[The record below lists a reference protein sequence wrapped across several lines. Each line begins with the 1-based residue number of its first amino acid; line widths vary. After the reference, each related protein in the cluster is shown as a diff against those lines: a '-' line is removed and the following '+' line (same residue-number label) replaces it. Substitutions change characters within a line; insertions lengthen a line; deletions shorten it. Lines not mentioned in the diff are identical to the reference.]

1 MNACLLSKTPCLSVV
16 SRHSSPLH
24 SLPRVFVWCLKV
36 AVRPLIVA
44 ATMLLVGCATTGTP
58 IPLPQSQAAL
68 LFADKCGEC
77 HAVPHPARH
86 SADEW
91 PHYVALME
99 RRMAERNVTALS
111 DAERQLILRYLSKYG
126 R

>member
-1 MNACLLSKTPCLSVV
+1 MNVYFLSKTPSLSVV
-16 SRHSSPLH
+16 SRYSCPLH

-36 AVRPLIVA
+36 TVRLLIVA
-44 ATMLLVGCATTGTP
+44 VAMLLAGCATTGTP

-91 PHYVALME
+91 PHYVVLME

-111 DAERQLILRYLSKYG
+111 DAERQLIVRYLSEHG